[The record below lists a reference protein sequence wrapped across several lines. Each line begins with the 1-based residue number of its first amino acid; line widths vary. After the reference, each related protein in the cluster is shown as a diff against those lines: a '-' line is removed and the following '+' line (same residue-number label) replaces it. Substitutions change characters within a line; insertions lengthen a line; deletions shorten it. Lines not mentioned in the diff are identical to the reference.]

1 MNEHR
6 LEFEQDF
13 LAHLHDAMTPC
24 CSCGWRGDCCNNQD
38 DARIAWENH
47 VEASTWNCT
56 AKIRPFPNDTEIRC
70 ERKDPPHDRHESVIR
85 DYAYPGSETKLT
97 WDEWDQRNFHGEWS
111 RCPWPTGCILPG
123 THIGSHAQ

>member
-1 MNEHR
+1 MKHS

-47 VEASTWNCT
+47 VDSQSAPSD
-56 AKIRPFPNDTEIRC
+56 AFRSDQPRALRPE
-70 ERKDPPHDRHESVIR
+70 
-85 DYAYPGSETKLT
+85 
-97 WDEWDQRNFHGEWS
+97 
-111 RCPWPTGCILPG
+111 
-123 THIGSHAQ
+123 